1 MQCTLCLAQGAPF
14 SADRTRQ
21 FFRCPQCDL
30 IFAEQASYLSP
41 ADEKQIYDYHENS
54 ADDPRYRKFLSQLS
68 EPLLTKL
75 TPGMQGLDFGC
86 GPGPTI
92 NLMLQEQGMSV
103 ALYDLF
109 YFPDSAVLTTQYDF
123 VTATEVVEHF
133 NNPRQDW
140 PILADVLKPGGWLG
154 VMTWLYSSPDNDNFC
169 RWSYKG
175 DPTHVSFYTPE
186 TMKWLARWLNLE
198 LQFVSERVI
207 LFRKPGVDQG
217 RRKADE
223 SGMCTG

>member
-1 MQCTLCLAQGAPF
+1 MSMPCTLCFAEGFNFF
-14 SADRTRQ
+14 SDRQRQ
-21 FFRCPQCDL
+21 FFRCQQCDL
-30 IFAEQASYLSP
+30 IFAAPDSHLS
-41 ADEKQIYDYHENS
+41 AVSEKKIYDYHENN

-75 TPGMQGLDFGC
+75 TLGMHGLDFGC

-109 YFPDSAVLTTQYDF
+109 YFPDSAVLATQYDF

-133 NNPRQDW
+133 NCPRQDW

-154 VMTWLYSSPDNDNFC
+154 IMTWLYQFPDDNNFC
-169 RWSYKG
+169 HWSYKG

-198 LQFVSERVI
+198 LQIVSERVI
-207 LFRKPGVDQG
+207 LFRKPNLHSQ
-217 RRKADE
+217 
-223 SGMCTG
+223 S